1 MISYMRLFQFFL
13 CLVSTQKSNTYFFLS
28 EKYPINQLK
37 NTPYYL
43 LHPLNLLSL
52 LEYFLHNVKNMN
64 TKIQIFGKYSKT
76 TQIKNLSTCIF
87 LKHRVYVLFWVHVCG
102 FFLMFMLQNP
112 SADALLNLLYF
123 FLKVTEKTGLVA
135 NKIF

>member
-1 MISYMRLFQFFL
+1 
-13 CLVSTQKSNTYFFLS
+13 
-28 EKYPINQLK
+28 
-37 NTPYYL
+37 
-43 LHPLNLLSL
+43 
-52 LEYFLHNVKNMN
+52 MN

-112 SADALLNLLYF
+112 SADALHRKKKRGLALEIDSSSNLF
-123 FLKVTEKTGLVA
+123 FIEFVVFFFKS
-135 NKIF
+135 N